1 LRFLSVIRNER
12 GITANHEH
20 VKHRG
25 VLLSSRQ
32 KEDAMRRKVASG
44 WVALL
49 CAFTASTV
57 GALQLNDILVR
68 SGAEGTEVVLQSDG
82 PLTIQP
88 IVLNHPMRLVLD
100 CRDTRLA
107 EELRSLIPLMVNRG
121 GIESITASQFT
132 EQNHS
137 LRVVVELKEQSPYSL
152 VQTGNGTVLRL
163 LNHGA
168 SFESWQAIRGSGLS
182 GKFAQLDIQSSGQP
196 KNEPVVLLESAASP
210 LGGGAGEYGGRA
222 VSLDFENADILT
234 VLRGLAEY
242 SGRDIVVGSEVKGNV
257 TVRLHNVP
265 WRRALD
271 QILKAAGLGATEE
284 GGVIRV
290 SSLANLKSEQDA
302 REQGEPRVTKVYK
315 LEYAVANEIKTPI
328 QNTLSPRGKMEA
340 DQRSN
345 TIVVTEI
352 PSNQSKIAELVRLLD
367 SSTPQVEIAAKI
379 MEVNVDAARALG
391 IQWTLSGIQSWQN
404 NYNVGLDVAAPP
416 SEVAIGSL
424 TLGTVRSFAQLTA
437 TLDALERESKASTI
451 SSPRISATNN
461 KQAVMFGGKKVPI
474 VTRDV
479 SGNLVAQYIDAGV
492 KLTVTPNINSLEDVT
507 ITMIVDVSEPDLSS
521 LVLGLPVITTTT
533 ADSRMVLKD
542 GETVVCGGLKKTT
555 TKKSERGVPILM
567 KIPIL
572 GYLFKSSTVSKE
584 DREILIFITPHIIR
598 PS

>member
-107 EELRSLIPLMVNRG
+107 EELQSLIPLMVNRG

-132 EQNHS
+132 EKNHS
-137 LRVVVELKEQSPYSL
+137 LRLVVELKEQYPYSL
-152 VQTGNGTVLRL
+152 VPTGNGAVLRL
-163 LNHGA
+163 LKHGA

-182 GKFAQLDIQSSGQP
+182 EKIAQQ
-196 KNEPVVLLESAASP
+196 NEPVVLLESAASP
-210 LGGGAGEYGGRA
+210 VGGSTGEYGGRA

-290 SSLANLKSEQDA
+290 SSLSNLKSEQDA

-315 LEYAVANEIKTPI
+315 LEYAVANELKTPI
-328 QNTLSPRGKMEA
+328 QNTLSPRGKM
-340 DQRSN
+340 DSDSRSN

-352 PSNQSKIAELVRLLD
+352 TSNQGKIAELVRLLD
-367 SSTPQVEIAAKI
+367 SATPQVEIAAKI

-391 IQWTLSGIQSWQN
+391 ITWTLSGIQSWQD
-404 NYNVGLDVAAPP
+404 NYNIGLGVTAPP
-416 SEVAIGSL
+416 SEVAIGKL

-437 TLDALERESKASTI
+437 TLEALERESKASTI

-507 ITMIVDVSEPDLSS
+507 ITMVVDVSEPDLSS

-555 TKKSERGVPILM
+555 TKKSERGIPILM